1 MSKRLEIEKV
11 ANLTPLQ
18 EGMLFHT
25 VMEPESQAYYE
36 QVRMTIRGELN
47 LEALQKS
54 FETLVQRH
62 ETLRSN
68 IYHKSAS
75 RSRLIVFKE
84 RNPTLRYENL
94 TNIPEAEQAEAIRS
108 YADADRNHRYDL
120 SKDLL
125 IRLAVLQ
132 TQTNAYTLLLSFH
145 HIIMDGWCLGIV
157 MDELFA
163 AYEALKA
170 GKTVQLPTPQPYTG
184 YARWLD
190 KQDKEA
196 AKEYW
201 RSILNDYDQPAV
213 LPTLPVAHPL
223 QPDTGYL
230 LHEHKITLTDE
241 TTRQLRTVAE
251 RNGTTLSSLFLAA
264 WGVVLGGYNQSEDVV
279 FGTVVSGRPPELE
292 GVEQMLGLFINTIPV
307 RIKLDADLP
316 FSGLLREVQR
326 SAVQSRAYDYFS
338 LAEIQS
344 QSALK
349 QQLLDHFVVFENY
362 PLQDMVGR
370 PDLKERLGFVVEDA
384 QLSEETPYHFNI
396 EVEDGKALSFMLS
409 YNNYVYSDEA
419 MTRLAGHL
427 EHVLVQIART
437 PELLLRNI
445 RLLTAT
451 EEAELTNIWSGPIA
465 DYPAETFHGIFEAQ
479 TERIPE
485 QTAVIYEDTA
495 LTYHELNE
503 KANLLAQALQN
514 RGGKREHLVAVMLE
528 RSADMIIAVLGIMKA
543 GAAYVPV
550 DPTYPKERIAYMLQD
565 SGATIMLTQS
575 SLTELLA
582 DVDFA
587 GEVLDLPALLQQAS
601 QAEHS
606 HQQAPI
612 YAPIHDPEALAYV
625 IYTSG
630 TTGNA
635 KGVMIEHRHYVNT
648 AFGYREAHQLK
659 EFPVKLLQ
667 IASMSFDVFAG
678 DLAKTF
684 VNGGTMVICPQDVRN
699 DPPALAQFL
708 EQHEITTFEVPPAL
722 LTLLMDYVYEHGT
735 DVSAMKLLTTGADSF
750 GVDNYRTL
758 LNRFGDTMRI
768 MNTYGVT
775 EVAIDSSFY
784 EEAAERLPPSG
795 IVPIGKALP
804 NHKVYIVDE
813 ALRPLP
819 VGVAG
824 ELCLGGASVARGY
837 LNRPDLTAE
846 KFVPNPFVKGERLY
860 RTGDLARWLPD
871 GNIDFIGR
879 IDFQVKIR
887 GYRIEPGEIESA
899 LLQLDEVRQ
908 AVVTDRTD
916 KTGQKYLCAY
926 VAGTTDKSFLRTE
939 LAKQLPSYM
948 VPAHIIVLDQLPLTH
963 NGKIDRRA
971 LPEPEDFVLTDVEY
985 EAPQSELEQTLASIW
1000 EEVIG
1005 VKPIGLRNNFFE
1017 LGGDSIKALQIAARL
1032 NAKGLKMDMKDLFR
1046 HPQIDLIA
1054 PYIKKV
1060 IRTIPQGAV
1069 QGTVELIPIQ
1079 WEFFE
1084 HHRTERHHYS
1094 QAVMLQNPERW
1105 NETWLRSAVDKLT
1118 THHDAL
1124 RITFDEREKKP
1135 VAYNRSTAE
1144 GEHFTLESYDLI
1156 HADQP
1161 EEEIAQ
1167 IADTL
1172 QSRFDLRN
1180 GPLVRLALI
1189 RLQESDHLLIV
1200 IHHLVVDSVSWRI
1213 LLEDLE
1219 TTYQQLA
1226 NGEKLQLPA
1235 KTDSYKEW
1243 AARLSKYAQSELAR
1257 QEISYWNTVEA
1268 REILSLPKDHEVPD
1282 SLIRD
1287 GRRSA
1292 VTLSREET
1300 ENLLKHA
1307 HHAYNTETNDILL
1320 TALGL
1325 AYREWSGHAE
1335 IAVQVESHSRTKL
1348 IKDIDVSRTVGRFTS
1363 VYPFVVNVS
1372 KPEDLAH
1379 QIKLVKD
1386 NLRRVPNK
1394 GFGYGILRYLTDRE
1408 QQDRAALFSAKPP
1421 EISFSFDGEAREGTT
1436 WRTSPLSTF
1445 AGTEI
1450 NPLTE
1455 KASSFDIH
1463 GAVTDERLRIVFE
1476 YNAREYEAS
1485 TVERLTASF
1494 KTHLIELIRH
1504 CCAKDTAEQSP
1515 TDFTYG
1521 QLSLDQFENIANRL
1535 SNKLLNHQVKIKDLY
1550 PLSPMQEGM
1559 LFHSILDEKSE
1570 AYFEQTI
1577 ITIHEAMDTNLI
1589 NRSLQKL
1596 IDRYDIFRTVFMY
1609 KETDRPLQVV
1619 LEERLAAPVHTE
1631 DVRSLPDAE
1640 KHRRLQA
1647 ILQEEWQR
1655 GFDLEK
1661 GVLIRLALV
1670 QWDEDTSKL
1679 IWISHHIIMDGW
1691 CLRTVAKD
1699 FFDIYTS
1706 LRDDTPLEL
1715 EPVHPFSSFIQ
1726 WLERQNKEEAAA
1738 YWKQYVTDFENE
1750 TVVPG
1755 YTRSVD
1761 PSFQAEQL
1769 ICTWGE
1775 QLTQGMEQIAKQNR
1789 VTVSTLFQTVWGLLL
1804 QTYNNSKDVIFGS
1817 VVSGRPDEIPGIEN
1831 MVGLFINTLPVRV
1844 KSSADL
1850 RFSDLLT
1857 SIQDSLMESNRY
1869 SYFSLADIQAHS
1881 VLKQNLIQH
1890 IVAFEN
1896 FPVSEE
1902 LTGLEK
1908 NPKALR
1914 VGEIEDIE
1922 QTNYDLNV
1930 IVMPDRELEIKFSY
1944 NALTYNKN
1952 AIKQLAAHLIQMME
1966 QVIQNPNIRVSE
1978 IDILTAEEK
1987 QQLLFD
1993 FNDTRRPYPSDHTI
2007 HHGFELQA
2015 EKTPDAVA
2023 IVFEN
2028 RELTYRELNIKAN
2041 QLASKLRKLGVT
2053 PDTIVGILTE
2063 RSPEMIIGILGILK
2077 AGGAY
2082 LPLEPSYPQ
2091 ERIMFMLQDSGS
2103 EILLTLSNKGK
2114 QMNTFDFSGTV
2125 LDLADISSYDS
2136 DDFIFSESTTADDL
2150 AYVMYTS
2157 GSTGRP
2163 KGVMIEHRNVI
2174 RLVKN
2179 TNYMPFAE
2187 NERIL
2192 LTGALVFDACTFE
2205 IWGALLN
2212 GLRLY
2217 IVPESVI
2224 LDAVQLGEALD
2235 RYQITT
2241 MWLTSPLFNQL
2252 TQHKPDLFASL
2263 KHLLVGGDVLLPGII
2278 NTVRA
2283 HSPGVNVINVYG
2295 PTENTTFSTYFPID
2309 KEYNRIP
2316 IGRPIGNST
2325 VYILD
2330 SSSRLLPIGA
2340 QGEICVGGDG
2350 LARGYLNRDD
2360 LTQLNFVPNPFIPG
2374 EKIYRTGD
2382 LGRWLPDGNLEYL
2395 GRIDQQVKI
2404 RGYRIEPGE
2413 IETQLMK
2420 HDAVREAHVAVK
2432 STKDGQKTLCAYIS
2446 TDVPLSKSD
2455 MKTHLTGQLPDY
2467 MIPAQYVFLPAF
2479 PLTTNGKIDRQA
2491 LPEPGMTSGSD
2502 MEYVAPRNEVEQQ
2515 LANLWQAVL
2524 GVEKVGIDDGFFEL
2538 GGHSLKAI
2546 QLVSKV
2552 QESNIPLDIH
2562 QLLQYQTIRSLS
2574 DLLQRDEEGGVNTDT
2589 LIAKAQEVERA
2600 ITEAFGVQV
2609 LLQSVSTD
2617 KQNYVFLQVE
2627 PFCVEQ
2633 VQAISEFIQSYIHPD
2648 LHPHYIVRW
2657 GTDEPDRILGAIPT
2671 NEEQETLLKQQADVW
2686 LASIAK
2692 LNTDW
2697 NTNILSL
2704 NAIVRYPLAP
2714 AQHYHLQ
2721 HFTGSG
2727 LAVQLDSYLNTE
2739 RLTVTIQRLLQRHE
2753 LLRSVLV
2760 QSSGAWEWELR
2771 PAPEHLFLPTVDLS
2785 GQPVQA
2791 QRRLLSSIAS
2801 KLFLEPYE
2809 LTQSLQYRIV
2819 LIRLNL
2825 REHLL
2830 LFPCS
2835 HIIFDATSS
2844 DILRRQL
2851 LDEYHRPQQTAH
2863 ATEEVQYREYVNH
2876 IRQGPQGI
2884 GDQEISE
2891 QFKLQ
2896 TFGENNDRIH
2906 VLTEERNYADTTRYR
2921 WELNLSDISE
2931 QHGAANMWD
2940 ISLQMAVRFFSSY
2953 FQLSDVPL
2961 WITNYGR
2968 QYGDRNYFGTV
2979 GECIDHIPVVL
2990 QEDDTESYE
2999 KSIHTHLD
3007 FASRYH
3013 LNFFNLIFNAEMEK
3027 AYPISSSILI
3037 KGLEQLPIVFNYL
3050 GEGREDAELLD
3061 NLHTEGTQANVNK
3074 VIFFESEH
3082 VGDILKIS
3090 LTIPYHENDQ
3100 YIHQI
3105 FQTASDRLLN
3115 ALTILQ

>member
-1 MSKRLEIEKV
+1 MSKSLEIEKV

-54 FETLVQRH
+54 FQTLVQRH
-62 ETLRSN
+62 EALRSN
-68 IYHKSAS
+68 IYHQSAS

-84 RNPTLRYENL
+84 RNAVLRYENL
-94 TNIPEAEQAEAIRS
+94 INIPEAEQAAAIRS
-108 YADADRNHRYDL
+108 YADTDRNQRYDL

-125 IRLAVLQ
+125 IRLTVLQ
-132 TQTNAYTLLLSFH
+132 TKTHVYTLLLSFH

-157 MDELFA
+157 MEELFA

-190 KQDKEA
+190 KQDKKA

-201 RSILNDYDQPAV
+201 QSILNSYDQPAV
-213 LPTLPVAHPL
+213 LPTLPVAHSL
-223 QPDTGYL
+223 LADTGYL

-241 TTRQLRTVAE
+241 TTRHLRTVAE
-251 RNGTTLSSLFLAA
+251 HNGTTLSSLFLAA

-279 FGTVVSGRPPELE
+279 FGTVVSGRPPELA
-292 GVEQMLGLFINTIPV
+292 GVEQMLGLFINTMPV
-307 RIKLDADLP
+307 RIKWDADQP
-316 FSGLLREVQR
+316 FSSLLREVQR
-326 SAVQSRAYDYFS
+326 NMVQSRAYDYCS
-338 LAEIQS
+338 LAEIQA
-344 QSALK
+344 QSVLK
-349 QQLLDHFVVFENY
+349 QQLMDHFVVFENY
-362 PLQDMVGR
+362 PLEDIVGR
-370 PDLKERLGFVVEDA
+370 PDLQERLGFVVEDA

-396 EVEDGKALSFMLS
+396 EVEDGKALGFMLS
-409 YNNYVYSDEA
+409 YNSYVYSDEA
-419 MTRLAGHL
+419 MKRLAGHL
-427 EHVLVQIART
+427 EHVLVQIAHA
-437 PELLLRNI
+437 PELPLEDI
-445 RLLTAT
+445 RLLTAS
-451 EEAELTNIWSGPIA
+451 EKAELTNVWSGPVA
-465 DYPAETFHGIFEAQ
+465 AYPAGTFHGIFEAQ
-479 TERIPE
+479 AERVPE

-503 KANLLAQALQN
+503 KANLLAQALQS
-514 RGGKREHLVAVMLE
+514 RGVEREHLVAVMLE

-550 DPTYPKERIAYMLQD
+550 DPTYPKERITYMLQD
-565 SGATIMLTQS
+565 SRATIMLTQS

-582 DVDFA
+582 DVDFV
-587 GEVLDLPALLQQAS
+587 GEVLDLPVLLQQAS
-601 QAEHS
+601 QAEQAY
-606 HQQAPI
+606 QQGPT
-612 YAPIHDPEALAYV
+612 YTPIHDPEALAYV

-648 AFGYREAHQLK
+648 AWGYREAHQLK

-699 DPPALAQFL
+699 DPPALAQVL
-708 EQHEITTFEVPPAL
+708 EQHKITTFEAPPAL

-775 EVAIDSSFY
+775 EAAIDSSFY
-784 EEAAERLPPSG
+784 EETAERMPSSG

-804 NHKVYIVDE
+804 NHKVYILDE

-819 VGVAG
+819 IGVAG

-837 LNRPDLTAE
+837 LHRPDLTAE
-846 KFVPNPFVKGERLY
+846 KFVPNPFVNGERLY

-879 IDFQVKIR
+879 VDFQVKIR
-887 GYRIEPGEIESA
+887 GYRIELGEIESA

-908 AVVTDRTD
+908 VVVTDRTD
-916 KTGQKYLCAY
+916 KGGQKYLCAY
-926 VAGTTDKSFLRTE
+926 VAGAANKSFLRTE

-963 NGKIDRRA
+963 NGKIDRHA
-971 LPEPEDFVLTDVEY
+971 LPEPEDFVLTDTEY
-985 EAPQSELEQTLASIW
+985 EAPRSKLEQTLASIW
-1000 EEVIG
+1000 EEVLG

-1046 HPQIDLIA
+1046 HPQIDLIV
-1054 PYIKKV
+1054 PYIKT
-1060 IRTIPQGAV
+1060 ITRIIPQGAV
-1069 QGTVELIPIQ
+1069 QGAVELTPIQ

-1084 HHRTERHHYS
+1084 YHQTERHHYN
-1094 QAVMLQNPERW
+1094 QVVMLQNTKRW
-1105 NETWLRSAVDKLT
+1105 NETWLRSAMDKLT

-1124 RITFDEREKKP
+1124 RITFDEREKEP
-1135 VAYNRSTAE
+1135 VAYNRGTAE
-1144 GEHFTLESYDLI
+1144 GECFTLESYNLL

-1161 EEEIAQ
+1161 EAEILQ
-1167 IADTL
+1167 LADAL
-1172 QSRFDLRN
+1172 QRGFDLRN
-1180 GPLVRLALI
+1180 GPLVRLALF
-1189 RLQESDHLLIV
+1189 RLQEADHLLIV
-1200 IHHLVVDSVSWRI
+1200 IHHLVVDGVSWKI

-1219 TTYQQLA
+1219 KAYQQAA
-1226 NGEKLQLPA
+1226 NGQKLQLPA

-1243 AARLSKYAQSELAR
+1243 AARLSKYAHSAQVR
-1257 QEISYWNTVEA
+1257 QEINYWNEVEA
-1268 REILSLPKDHEVPD
+1268 REIRPLPKDHEVSV

-1287 GRRSA
+1287 AHQSE

-1307 HHAYNTETNDILL
+1307 HHAYNTEINDILL

-1325 AYREWSGHAE
+1325 AFYEWSGHAE
-1335 IAVQVESHSRTKL
+1335 IAVQVASHNRTDC

-1363 VYPFVVNVS
+1363 VYPFVIHVS
-1372 KPEDLAH
+1372 KPEDQAY

-1386 NLRRVPNK
+1386 NLRRVPNQ
-1394 GFGYGILRYLTDRE
+1394 GAGYGILRYLTNRE
-1408 QQDRAALFSAKPP
+1408 QQDKTTLFSAKPP
-1421 EISFSFDGEAREGTT
+1421 EISFSFDEETREGTT
-1436 WRTSPLSTF
+1436 WRTSALSMF
-1445 AGTEI
+1445 AGSAI
-1450 NPLTE
+1450 SPLTE
-1455 KASSFDIH
+1455 KAPGFGIH
-1463 GAVTDERLRIVFE
+1463 GVVAKERLSIVFE
-1476 YNAREYEAS
+1476 YNAHEYEES
-1485 TVERLTASF
+1485 TVTQLTASF
-1494 KTHLIELIRH
+1494 KNHLIELIRH
-1504 CCAKDTAEQSP
+1504 CCAKETAEQSP

-1535 SNKLLNHQVKIKDLY
+1535 TDKLLNHQVKIKDLY

-1559 LFHSILDEKSE
+1559 LFHAIADEKSE

-1577 ITIHEAMDTNLI
+1577 ITIHEAMDTDLI
-1589 NRSLQKL
+1589 SRSLQRL
-1596 IDRYDIFRTVFMY
+1596 IDRYDIFRTVFVY

-1619 LEERLAAPVHTE
+1619 LEERSATPVHTE
-1631 DVRSLPDAE
+1631 DVRGLPEAE
-1640 KHRRLQA
+1640 KQRRLQA
-1647 ILQEEWQR
+1647 ILQEERQR

-1661 GVLIRLALV
+1661 EVLIRLALV
-1670 QWDEDTSKL
+1670 QWDEDISKL

-1699 FFDIYTS
+1699 FFEIYTS
-1706 LRDDTPLEL
+1706 LRDDTPLTL
-1715 EPVHPFSSFIQ
+1715 EPVYPFSSFIQ
-1726 WLERQNKEEAAA
+1726 WLKRQNKEEAAA
-1738 YWKQYVTDFENE
+1738 YWNHFVDDFENE

-1761 PSFQAEQL
+1761 SSFQAEQL

-1804 QTYNNSKDVIFGS
+1804 QAYNNSNDVIFGS

-1831 MVGLFINTLPVRV
+1831 MIGLFINTIPVRI
-1844 KSSADL
+1844 KSSAEL

-1902 LTGLEK
+1902 LVDTEVK
-1908 NPKALR
+1908 SKSLR
-1914 VGEIEDIE
+1914 VGKVEDIE

-1930 IVMPDRELEIKFSY
+1930 IVMPGRELEIKFSY

-1952 AIKQLAAHLIQMME
+1952 AIKQLAAHLIQIME

-1978 IDILTAEEK
+1978 IDLLTAEEK
-1987 QQLLFD
+1987 QQILFE

-2007 HHGFELQA
+2007 HRAFKEQA
-2015 EKTPDAVA
+2015 EKTPEAVA
-2023 IVFEN
+2023 VLFEDC
-2028 RELTYRELNIKAN
+2028 ELTYRELNIKAN
-2041 QLASKLRKLGVT
+2041 QLASKLRKLGVVSE
-2053 PDTIVGILTE
+2053 TIVGILTE

-2103 EILLTLSNKGK
+2103 EILLTLSGKGK
-2114 QMNTFDFSGTV
+2114 QMNTFNFSGMV
-2125 LDLADISSYDS
+2125 LDLADINSYDS
-2136 DDFIFSESTTADDL
+2136 DDFILSESMTADDL

-2235 RYQITT
+2235 RYHITT
-2241 MWLTSPLFNQL
+2241 MWMTSPLFNQL
-2252 TQHKPDLFASL
+2252 TQHKPNLFASL
-2263 KHLLVGGDVLLPGII
+2263 NHLLVGGDVLLSGII
-2278 NTVRA
+2278 NTVRS
-2283 HSPGVNVINVYG
+2283 HSPGLNVINVYG

-2309 KEYNRIP
+2309 KEYNSIP

-2374 EKIYRTGD
+2374 EKMYRTGD

-2404 RGYRIEPGE
+2404 RGFRIEPGE
-2413 IETQLMK
+2413 IETQLMR
-2420 HDAVREAHVAVK
+2420 HDAVQEAHVTVK
-2432 STKDGQKTLCAYIS
+2432 STNDGQKTLCAYIS

-2467 MIPAQYVFLPAF
+2467 MIPAQYVFLRAF

-2491 LPEPGMTSGSD
+2491 LPEPEMASGTD
-2502 MEYVAPRNEVEQQ
+2502 MEYVAPTNEVEQQ
-2515 LANLWQAVL
+2515 LADLWQAVL

-2546 QLVSKV
+2546 QLVSKM

-2562 QLLQYQTIRSLS
+2562 QLLRYQTIRNLAK
-2574 DLLQRDEEGGVNTDT
+2574 LLQRGEEGGENTDT
-2589 LIAKAQEVERA
+2589 LIAKTQEVEQA
-2600 ITEAFGVQV
+2600 IADAFGVQAW
-2609 LLQSVSTD
+2609 LHFVSAD
-2617 KQNYVFLQVE
+2617 KQDYLFLQVK
-2627 PFCVEQ
+2627 PFHTEQ
-2633 VQAISEFIQSYIHPD
+2633 VQAITAFIQSRIHPD

-2657 GTDEPDRILGAIPT
+2657 GTDEPDRIFGTLPT
-2671 NEEQETLLKQQADVW
+2671 NEEQETLLKLQVDEW
-2686 LASIAK
+2686 LASIAES
-2692 LNTDW
+2692 NISW

-2704 NAIVRYPLAP
+2704 NAIGCYPLAP
-2714 AQHYHLQ
+2714 AQQYHLQ

-2727 LAVQLDSYLNTE
+2727 MAIQLDSYLDTE
-2739 RLTVTIQRLLQRHE
+2739 HLNATVQRLLHRHE

-2760 QSSGAWEWELR
+2760 QSSGAWEWELH
-2771 PAPEHLFLPTVDLS
+2771 PAPEHLSIPIVDLS
-2785 GQPVQA
+2785 DQPVQA
-2791 QRRLLSSIAS
+2791 QRRLLLSIAS
-2801 KLFLEPYE
+2801 SLFLEPYE

-2819 LIRLNL
+2819 LVRLNL

-2851 LDEYHRPQQTAH
+2851 LDEYHHPQQEYTI
-2863 ATEEVQYREYVNH
+2863 EEMQYRDYVNH

-2884 GDQEISE
+2884 RDQEISE
-2891 QFKLQ
+2891 QFELQ
-2896 TFGENNDRIH
+2896 RFGENNERIH
-2906 VLTEERNYADTTRYR
+2906 ALTEERNYADTTRYR
-2921 WELNLSDISE
+2921 WTLNLDGISE
-2931 QHGAANMWD
+2931 QHGPAMMWE

-2953 FQLSDVPL
+2953 FEGSDVPL
-2961 WITNYGR
+2961 WLTNYGR
-2968 QYGDRNYFGTV
+2968 QYGDRNYFGIV

-2990 QEDDTESYE
+2990 QEDDMEPYE
-2999 KSIHTHLD
+2999 KRIHTHLD

-3013 LNFFNLIFNAEMEK
+3013 LNFFNLIFNAEMEE
-3027 AYPISSSILI
+3027 AYPVSSSFLK
-3037 KGLEQLPIVFNYL
+3037 KGLGQLPIVFNYL
-3050 GEGREDAELLD
+3050 GEGRDNTELLD
-3061 NLHTEGTQANVNK
+3061 NLYTESTQTNVNK

-3082 VGDILKIS
+3082 IGDILKIS
-3090 LTIPYHENDQ
+3090 LTIPYKENRQ

-3105 FQTASDRLLN
+3105 FQTARDRLLN